1 MRASA
6 LAAAALLGAPL
17 AWGACLNNATH
28 GRATTNDTCTATQT
42 SYPNARDTLL
52 ADTGGRLTVSQRVTL
67 QNSGQSRR
75 GVLALDAGSQITLAD
90 VTVTSSGAAAP
101 RGLAAENGG
110 KLSYRV
116 ARIDFQGHNGAYGM
130 RQSHPG
136 GSIVGGNTTIKVSG
150 PASWGAQVDG
160 PCTST
165 AGWSSTAPTASA

>member
-1 MRASA
+1 MDNLPRALPFSRFTTH
-6 LAAAALLGAPL
+6 LQRHRDAPTPSRPPERFACQRPGRCGPFGRAP

-52 ADTGGRLTVSQRVTL
+52 AD
-67 QNSGQSRR
+67 
-75 GVLALDAGSQITLAD
+75 

-110 KLSYRV
+110 KLSYRA
-116 ARIDFQGHNGAYGM
+116 ARIDFQGDNGAYGM
-130 RQSHPG
+130 RQSRPG
-136 GSIVGGNTTIKVSG
+136 GSIVGGNTTIKISG

-165 AGWSSTAPTASA
+165 AGWSWAAPTASA